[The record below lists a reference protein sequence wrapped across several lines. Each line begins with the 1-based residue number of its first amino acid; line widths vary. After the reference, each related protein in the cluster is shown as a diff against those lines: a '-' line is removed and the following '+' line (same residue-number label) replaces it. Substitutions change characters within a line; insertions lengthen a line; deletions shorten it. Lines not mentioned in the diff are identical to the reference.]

1 MCMPS
6 KQNHLWADA
15 WLGCLVIAEALT
27 EWLVPRSEPESR
39 ALVEDGGLMLSRPRV
54 GCVSRL
60 QPRGASAALGG
71 SAVCVPHLRMC
82 VHFTCDQ
89 AVGPDLSRMSP
100 VLLPKLRCTLILFH
114 HTD

>member
-1 MCMPS
+1 MPS

-15 WLGCLVIAEALT
+15 WLGCLIIAEALT
-27 EWLVPRSEPESR
+27 EWLVPRSGPESR
-39 ALVEDGGLMLSRPRV
+39 ALVEDRGLMLSQPRV

-60 QPRGASAALGG
+60 SPNGPPAALGG
-71 SAVCVPHLRMC
+71 SAAWVLHLLMC

-89 AVGPDLSRMSP
+89 AVGTDLSRMSP
-100 VLLPKLRCTLILFH
+100 VLLPKLRCKLILFH